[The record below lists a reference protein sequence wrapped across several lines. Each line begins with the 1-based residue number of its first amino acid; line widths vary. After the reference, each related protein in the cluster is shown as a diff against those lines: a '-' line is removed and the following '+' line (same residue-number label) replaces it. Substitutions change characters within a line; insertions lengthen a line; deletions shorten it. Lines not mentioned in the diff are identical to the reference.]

1 MHVVND
7 FLLIFAFNIVEY
19 DRVQPDDFLRIT
31 EERTGE
37 EIPILIPAVEERL
50 GGVIAA
56 INSIYSNTR
65 SNVVFYIITTN
76 DTMSHLRWTWL
87 SNNCKYQS
95 IFFIF
100 SVPSLI
106 WLQNG
111 AVVIILF
118 IWFSSWLQ
126 RRELMN
132 IKYKILEFDLRIL
145 KGKVRSDDD
154 DSPEVKSVSTPFV
167 SLCGLKCSI
176 DEHLSL
182 CTRPQSLEDLLKIQ
196 KL

>member
-76 DTMSHLRWTWL
+76 DTMSHLR
-87 SNNCKYQS
+87 
-95 IFFIF
+95 
-100 SVPSLI
+100 
-106 WLQNG
+106 
-111 AVVIILF
+111 
-118 IWFSSWLQ
+118 
-126 RRELMN
+126 
-132 IKYKILEFDLRIL
+132 
-145 KGKVRSDDD
+145 
-154 DSPEVKSVSTPFV
+154 
-167 SLCGLKCSI
+167 
-176 DEHLSL
+176 
-182 CTRPQSLEDLLKIQ
+182 
-196 KL
+196 